1 MGIYPLIWERHRRR
15 LYRSPKVRPKNLGS
29 IIYSVDGNKNAF
41 KVVRLRELMLL
52 SALFFGSMSN
62 NVGDNLNQQN
72 LLNYA
77 AASIA
82 N

>member
-1 MGIYPLIWERHRRR
+1 MVSY
-15 LYRSPKVRPKNLGS
+15 
-29 IIYSVDGNKNAF
+29 IIFNAKKPAEF
-41 KVVRLRELMLL
+41 TLCWLNY
-52 SALFFGSMSN
+52 FGSMSN

>member
-1 MGIYPLIWERHRRR
+1 MEVTNSHPPTDLET
-15 LYRSPKVRPKNLGS
+15 L
-29 IIYSVDGNKNAF
+29 
-41 KVVRLRELMLL
+41 
-52 SALFFGSMSN
+52 GSMSN

>member
-1 MGIYPLIWERHRRR
+1 MKR
-15 LYRSPKVRPKNLGS
+15 
-29 IIYSVDGNKNAF
+29 F
-41 KVVRLRELMLL
+41 L
-52 SALFFGSMSN
+52 SDIKKGSMSN

>member
-1 MGIYPLIWERHRRR
+1 MKNKLNFCR
-15 LYRSPKVRPKNLGS
+15 LLHYDLVC
-29 IIYSVDGNKNAF
+29 F
-41 KVVRLRELMLL
+41 K
-52 SALFFGSMSN
+52 GSMSN

>member
-1 MGIYPLIWERHRRR
+1 MLEGPGQGTFIREIIIKYIYA
-15 LYRSPKVRPKNLGS
+15 NL
-29 IIYSVDGNKNAF
+29 K
-41 KVVRLRELMLL
+41 K
-52 SALFFGSMSN
+52 GSMSN

>member
-1 MGIYPLIWERHRRR
+1 MLEGPGQGTFIREIIIKYIYANLKKTPR
-15 LYRSPKVRPKNLGS
+15 LVTRVS
-29 IIYSVDGNKNAF
+29 F
-41 KVVRLRELMLL
+41 C
-52 SALFFGSMSN
+52 GSMSN

>member
-1 MGIYPLIWERHRRR
+1 MEVIAMCY
-15 LYRSPKVRPKNLGS
+15 LGS
-29 IIYSVDGNKNAF
+29 VIHIEKNN
-41 KVVRLRELMLL
+41 
-52 SALFFGSMSN
+52 GSMSN

>member
-1 MGIYPLIWERHRRR
+1 
-15 LYRSPKVRPKNLGS
+15 
-29 IIYSVDGNKNAF
+29 
-41 KVVRLRELMLL
+41 
-52 SALFFGSMSN
+52 MSN

>member
-1 MGIYPLIWERHRRR
+1 MILA
-15 LYRSPKVRPKNLGS
+15 LY
-29 IIYSVDGNKNAF
+29 I
-41 KVVRLRELMLL
+41 
-52 SALFFGSMSN
+52 GSMSN

-72 LLNYA
+72 VLNYA

>member
-1 MGIYPLIWERHRRR
+1 M
-15 LYRSPKVRPKNLGS
+15 S
-29 IIYSVDGNKNAF
+29 IFI
-41 KVVRLRELMLL
+41 
-52 SALFFGSMSN
+52 GSMSN

>member
-1 MGIYPLIWERHRRR
+1 MNF
-15 LYRSPKVRPKNLGS
+15 KGS
-29 IIYSVDGNKNAF
+29 ILGPFLMPIFGPRAF
-41 KVVRLRELMLL
+41 DLVLK
-52 SALFFGSMSN
+52 SGSMSN

-82 N
+82 NL

>member
-1 MGIYPLIWERHRRR
+1 MDNI
-15 LYRSPKVRPKNLGS
+15 LY
-29 IIYSVDGNKNAF
+29 
-41 KVVRLRELMLL
+41 
-52 SALFFGSMSN
+52 GSMSN
-62 NVGDNLNQQN
+62 NVGGNLNQQN